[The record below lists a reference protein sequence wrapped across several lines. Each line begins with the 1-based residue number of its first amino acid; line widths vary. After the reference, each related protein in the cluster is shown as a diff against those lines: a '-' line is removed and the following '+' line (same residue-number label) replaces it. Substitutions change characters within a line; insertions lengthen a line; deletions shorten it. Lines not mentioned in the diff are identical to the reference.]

1 MDPKKKSEIKP
12 VEPIIEEKKPEVYEN
27 ENEMKQS
34 IKFEKAK
41 YRFRLTL
48 LKHWGIECLKNLRKM
63 ANSIYSKLDDWI
75 VLSIK
80 AENEALNQICNM
92 FRDHIEQEKK
102 IKYELELDTFDVIVN
117 MDVQNYIELP
127 PQPLPAKEIIDHS
140 KFNILQLRILLD
152 ELKTYEI
159 NPNTIRTSTFLDI
172 LIKKYV
178 IIYLNTLNNFLLIS
192 LFST

>member
-1 MDPKKKSEIKP
+1 
-12 VEPIIEEKKPEVYEN
+12 
-27 ENEMKQS
+27 MKQS
-34 IKFEKAK
+34 IKNEKAK
-41 YRFRLTL
+41 YRFRLIL
-48 LKHWGIECLKNLRKM
+48 LKYWGSECLKSLRKI
-63 ANSIYSKLDDWI
+63 ASSIYSKLDDWI

-102 IKYELELDTFDVIVN
+102 IKFELELDTFDVIVN

-159 NPNTIRTSTFLDI
+159 NYNIIRTSTFLEI
-172 LIKKYV
+172 FIKKYV
-178 IIYLNTLNNFLLIS
+178 IYFEFFSVLII
-192 LFST
+192 

>member
-1 MDPKKKSEIKP
+1 VKVDPKKK
-12 VEPIIEEKKPEVYEN
+12 VEQKLPEVAIEEKKPEVYQY

-34 IKFEKAK
+34 IKNEKAK

-48 LKHWGIECLKNLRKM
+48 LKHWGIECLKNLRKIS
-63 ANSIYSKLDDWI
+63 NSIYSKLDDWI

-80 AENEALNQICNM
+80 AENEALNQLCNM
-92 FRDHIEQEKK
+92 LRDHIEQEKK

-140 KFNILQLRILLD
+140 KFNIVQLRILLD

-159 NPNTIRTSTFLDI
+159 NHNLIRTSTFLEI
-172 LIKKYV
+172 FIKKYV
-178 IIYLNTLNNFLLIS
+178 NSQIIKFKI
-192 LFST
+192 